1 MDEATSTGLA
11 MPFLS
16 LRGGGRMPA
25 LGMGTWRGSPQAI
38 EAAVRSA
45 LALGYRHFDCSPIY
59 GNEAAIGEALATA
72 IAAGEVR
79 RDQLW
84 ITSKLWNDAHHPDDV
99 APALAKTLEDLKLD
113 WLDLYLVH
121 WPVVLRRGCRF
132 PRSGRDFIDLQRL
145 PLEQTWSAMEILR
158 RHGLCRHIGV
168 SNLSRVKLSR
178 LIERVEWKPEVNQIE
193 RHPYLQQPELMAFC
207 QSQDV
212 QVTAYSPLGSP
223 GTRSLLH
230 GFLTPNLLK
239 DPTIL
244 RIASVH
250 QASAAQVLLA
260 WGLQQRTAVIPKS
273 MQPARQACNLAAP
286 RLFLNPSEL
295 REMAALDRGHRFSSG
310 RYWTIPGSPY
320 SQANLW
326 DGEAR

>member
-132 PRSGRDFIDLQRL
+132 PDPVATSL
-145 PLEQTWSAMEILR
+145 T
-158 RHGLCRHIGV
+158 
-168 SNLSRVKLSR
+168 SNDCPLSR
-178 LIERVEWKPEVNQIE
+178 
-193 RHPYLQQPELMAFC
+193 
-207 QSQDV
+207 
-212 QVTAYSPLGSP
+212 P
-223 GTRSLLH
+223 GAPWRSC
-230 GFLTPNLLK
+230 GAT
-239 DPTIL
+239 
-244 RIASVH
+244 
-250 QASAAQVLLA
+250 ASAD
-260 WGLQQRTAVIPKS
+260 T
-273 MQPARQACNLAAP
+273 
-286 RLFLNPSEL
+286 
-295 REMAALDRGHRFSSG
+295 SG
-310 RYWTIPGSPY
+310 SRI
-320 SQANLW
+320 
-326 DGEAR
+326 